1 MLMPWIFRDMA
12 LMMMGKYSPCQRKA
26 LVLNLHSEPAEYAP
40 IDDAFNPAIHRIN
53 HAVKARAIHPDGP
66 VPSIPP
72 LLTRFAAP
80 PEDLIGK
87 VQGRIDSLILAA
99 EVKKGETRQP

>member
-1 MLMPWIFRDMA
+1 M
-12 LMMMGKYSPCQRKA
+12 S
-26 LVLNLHSEPAEYAP
+26 SEPAEYVP
-40 IDDAFNPAIHRIN
+40 IDDAFNPSIHRIN

-80 PEDLIGK
+80 PEDLISK
-87 VQGRIDSLILAA
+87 VQGRIDSLIQAA
-99 EVKKGETRQP
+99 EVKKGNLHCSCRYLDKKLTIRSATKGEGQVQA